1 MTDQRTRG
9 AAILPR
15 TVELNH
21 VAAARFAHAR
31 YTILPNPSKEFLNC
45 LYRDNIEL
53 LCPEGAEIIS
63 FDKVVKI
70 KDYDLIVISFGAGG
84 SGTRWWDWKLVIE
97 DGTKS
102 DVATA
107 MQPKARWANCRRWLD
122 EARAICSSSK

>member
-63 FDKVVKI
+63 FDKVVNQGLRPHRNFVRRRRLR
-70 KDYDLIVISFGAGG
+70 DTLVEIVFENLRDG
-84 SGTRWWDWKLVIE
+84 S
-97 DGTKS
+97 
-102 DVATA
+102 
-107 MQPKARWANCRRWLD
+107 
-122 EARAICSSSK
+122 ARADAVTATSLETEYVSG

>member
-63 FDKVVKI
+63 FDKVVNQGLRPHRNFVRRRRRRDTLVGLEARHRRWDEVRCGHCNAAK
-70 KDYDLIVISFGAGG
+70 
-84 SGTRWWDWKLVIE
+84 GTLGELQALARR
-97 DGTKS
+97 GKS
-102 DVATA
+102 D
-107 MQPKARWANCRRWLD
+107 LF
-122 EARAICSSSK
+122 EF